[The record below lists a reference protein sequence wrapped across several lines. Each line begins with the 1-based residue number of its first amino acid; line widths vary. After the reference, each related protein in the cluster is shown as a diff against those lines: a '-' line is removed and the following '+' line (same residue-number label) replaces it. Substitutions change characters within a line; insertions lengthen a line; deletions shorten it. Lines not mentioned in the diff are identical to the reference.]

1 MKRKRILAYMV
12 LLIAVFA
19 LSGCGL
25 IYTNIKTPMPTLAAP
40 VDEVGSAKVGMASC
54 ESFLWIVATGDCSV
68 NAALKNGKIN
78 KIHHVDTE
86 IQAYVLGLYE
96 KITTVVYGE

>member
-1 MKRKRILAYMV
+1 MV
-12 LLIAVFA
+12 LLVAVFA
-19 LSGCGL
+19 LSGCGI

-40 VDEVGSAKVGMASC
+40 VDDVGTAKVGKASC

-68 NAALKNGKIN
+68 SAAMKNGNIN

-86 IQAYVLGLYE
+86 IQSYVFNIYE
-96 KITTVVYGE
+96 KITIVVYGE